1 MDELYN
7 ELWLMELYGIIIGTI
22 LKTLQAIVLVYLL
35 LFGFALVA
43 YIMVKALE
51 LLEAKQ
57 KYNSVQER
65 V

>member
-22 LKTLQAIVLVYLL
+22 LFTWCETLQAIVLVYLL

-57 KYNSVQER
+57 K
-65 V
+65 

>member
-22 LKTLQAIVLVYLL
+22 LKTLQAIVHVYLL

-57 KYNSVQER
+57 K
-65 V
+65 